1 MGQHDDLHSLE
12 DIVEFDQAY
21 VLVANTQKGLVKTG
35 NRESKK
41 SNIVV
46 MTASTLLNKSLR
58 AERRVK
64 AYYALR

>member
-35 NRESKK
+35 KGSQKK
-41 SNIVV
+41 V
-46 MTASTLLNKSLR
+46 T
-58 AERRVK
+58 
-64 AYYALR
+64 